1 MGLHSC
7 VFLRT
12 FTMFSLLISYLL
24 LMSPI
29 LGDDATDM
37 KEIQKMKLEMD
48 EMRAEMKS
56 MISREVSKAMKE
68 IPYVMVCSYQNE
80 WHSQDAT
87 ITFEEIISEFSVN
100 GGGDMDLESGTF
112 TAVTPGHYTITLNGQ
127 AELQAGQQVDVY
139 IHKNGEYLLEGE
151 WHSWAA
157 EYTLDQGS
165 RSVILHLSAGDVVH
179 LGTGIFDGT
188 IWRLVFCVSLTGYD

>member
-12 FTMFSLLISYLL
+12 FTMLSILISYLL

-29 LGDDATDM
+29 LGEDATDI
-37 KEIQKMKLEMD
+37 KEVQKMKLELD

-56 MISREVSKAMKE
+56 MISKEVSKAMKE

-80 WHSQDAT
+80 WTAPDAT
-87 ITFEEIISEFSVN
+87 ITSEFSVN

-112 TAVTPGHYTITLNGQ
+112 TAVPPGHYTITLNGQ

-139 IHKNGEYLLEGE
+139 IHRNGELLLEGE

>member
-12 FTMFSLLISYLL
+12 FTMFSLLISCLL

-29 LGDDATDM
+29 LGEDATDTN
-37 KEIQKMKLEMD
+37 EIQKMKLEMD
-48 EMRAEMKS
+48 EMKS
-56 MISREVSKAMKE
+56 MISKEVSKAIKE
-68 IPYVMVCSYQNE
+68 IPSVMVCSYQNE
-80 WHSQDAT
+80 WTTPDAT